1 MDTTSKHRTNPK
13 SLHSTRTQEKGMETL
28 SETPIAENLS
38 QVTISTALREES
50 IGMENSRVSS
60 QNQSGFN
67 EFSSVERLRH
77 TLRKR
82 ERMLKERDAMILAM
96 RKENLALAIQN
107 EEAG

>member
-1 MDTTSKHRTNPK
+1 
-13 SLHSTRTQEKGMETL
+13 METL